1 MTKKNKKM
9 HLKESCQGNEGK
21 SEKKM
26 KKTSK
31 QHERKLRMQEKIQ
44 EKIQEKGGGRQSTF
58 LRRESFFPFCF
69 NVKIKGQVRPLKKKQ
84 EN

>member
-1 MTKKNKKM
+1 M

-31 QHERKLRMQEKIQ
+31 QHERKLRMQEKMQ

-58 LRRESFFPFCF
+58 LRRVFLSLLFQCQDQGSGKT
-69 NVKIKGQVRPLKKKQ
+69 VKEEAGELRTRHEK
-84 EN
+84 